1 MMVNALHFIFR
12 NCIPLLALFFIVSC
26 GKVSPEGNIEL
37 KSEKLPDFTEIVC
50 KGKFRVFLVNAA
62 QNSVDVETYPNVFEN
77 LNISVK
83 EQKLTISERSSTKGV
98 DFYNIT
104 IYSRKNPSAISLSD
118 SVEFNVSGEINTRN
132 IAINLKNNAKFIGSV
147 RAKKAEVEMKDT
159 SLANFKGFTEK
170 AYLKISDTA
179 NLVAPYWLI
188 DNLDIDFRNGGYA
201 EVNVKDTLKGKISN
215 TAKFLYYNDPIRAFK
230 IDRTANVENKKLE

>member
-1 MMVNALHFIFR
+1 MTAVRYFIRFR
-12 NCIPLLALFFIVSC
+12 SLVFLGVFLIAVSC
-26 GKVSPEGNIEL
+26 SKVAPEGNIEL

-50 KGKFRVFLVNAA
+50 QGKFRVFLVHSA
-62 QNSVDVETYPNVFEN
+62 QNSVDVETYPNIFDN
-77 LNISVK
+77 LAISVK
-83 EQKLTISERSSTKGV
+83 ENQLTISERRKTQGV

-104 IYSRKNPSAISLSD
+104 IYARKNPVAIALSD
-118 SVEFNVSGEINTRN
+118 SVEFNVSGEINSRN

-170 AYLKISDTA
+170 ALLKITDTA

-188 DNLDIDFRNGGYA
+188 DNLDIDFKNGGYA

-230 IDRTANVENKKLE
+230 IAPTANVENKRLE